1 MARVFAIM
9 DGRAYSE
16 GGLPWAGFPTQGC
29 SLLGTTTAPRN
40 ADRHRDR
47 YGDND
52 HSGDSNA
59 DVQHWAPPFRLNA
72 GVPARFP
79 PGPVRSDATCT
90 SFRTSACGIAI
101 ITGFSG
107 IDWQQMFKIK
117 AQTKA
122 TGRGRRMLA
131 RLPDS
136 FSTI

>member
-59 DVQHWAPPFRLNA
+59 DSTL
-72 GVPARFP
+72 GTSFP
-79 PGPVRSDATCT
+79 SKRWCTGPVSTRAG
-90 SFRTSACGIAI
+90 SFRRHLHVFPTSACGIAI

-122 TGRGRRMLA
+122 TGR
-131 RLPDS
+131 
-136 FSTI
+136 

>member
-1 MARVFAIM
+1 MRTVTVIVTEITIIAVTPMLIQR
-9 DGRAYSE
+9 
-16 GGLPWAGFPTQGC
+16 WCT
-29 SLLGTTTAPRN
+29 
-40 ADRHRDR
+40 
-47 YGDND
+47 
-52 HSGDSNA
+52 
-59 DVQHWAPPFRLNA
+59 
-72 GVPARFP
+72 
-79 PGPVRSDATCT
+79 GPVSTRAG
-90 SFRTSACGIAI
+90 SFRRHLHVFPTSACGIAI